1 LVLMTALI
9 VKCFRS
15 YLICFKPLTFMFTPA
30 PYIIDTDYRQ
40 LAFVI
45 ISVLL
50 IAFGFRYIKDI
61 IVFVLDQLYRLF
73 IQENPIL

>member
-1 LVLMTALI
+1 
-9 VKCFRS
+9 
-15 YLICFKPLTFMFTPA
+15 MFTTT
-30 PYIIDTDYRQ
+30 PYIIYTDYRQ
-40 LAFVI
+40 LAFLM

-61 IVFVLDQLYRLF
+61 IVFALDQLYRLF

>member
-1 LVLMTALI
+1 
-9 VKCFRS
+9 
-15 YLICFKPLTFMFTPA
+15 MFTPS
-30 PYIIDTDYRQ
+30 PYIIDADFRQ
-40 LAFVI
+40 LAFLM
-45 ISVLL
+45 ISILL